1 MVQQCHHLQE
11 GETLKGGEKAE
22 RIIKIKE
29 NKGLS
34 LKSNRNLTAAMPN
47 EAFLPRISLFA
58 SPALSTKFKTE
69 NL

>member
-29 NKGLS
+29 SKGLS

-47 EAFLPRISLFA
+47 EA
-58 SPALSTKFKTE
+58 SPWPFSQD
-69 NL
+69 